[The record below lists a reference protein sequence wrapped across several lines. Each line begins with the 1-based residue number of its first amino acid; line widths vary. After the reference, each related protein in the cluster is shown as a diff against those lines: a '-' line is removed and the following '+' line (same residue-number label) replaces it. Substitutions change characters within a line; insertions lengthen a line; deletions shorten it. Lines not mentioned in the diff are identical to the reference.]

1 MRSLARWVFAGG
13 FLLAACRQ
21 RATPDGSSAPVV
33 SVKQVPSGAAGAV
46 AALPGTAGAV
56 SERGAKLEAFVER
69 WRSAQNR
76 SNFEDYERLYANR
89 FVGIKRVGQ
98 QAFRFDRK
106 RWLLDR
112 KGMFAHKHE
121 VTTKDLTVVDL
132 GKTAVARFEQTF
144 ASRSFKDVGTKQ
156 LVLLEEDGEL
166 RIGREEMLTS
176 LVTAAAGIVD
186 FPDFSFVVHHGGRAF
201 ALLERRDPEQG
212 AAIEFVDFESALS
225 PLESEATLPSSRR
238 GLARRALTLYGESG
252 EVCRSHVAR
261 VVTLSLAIPHFGQRQ
276 QWAGELGE
284 PPTPKPVIARD
295 LVKLS
300 GSAGSYLTLELAAN
314 PACTKAQWARAADRP
329 APQLFTRR
337 AATATETTSALAA
350 FERLP
355 VHSANQKGFVAEGGV
370 DAKGPWYRFHGA
382 RPSVRVFEGM
392 GRTWTSISA
401 EAGHGCAEYRGEG
414 WALFE
419 TKADTLALA
428 SHDFHHRSYF
438 APHVAFDANGDG
450 NPEFLANDLR
460 LLQARDGRYEIVL
473 TVATPIFECGC

>member
-1 MRSLARWVFAGG
+1 M
-13 FLLAACRQ
+13 Q
-21 RATPDGSSAPVV
+21 
-33 SVKQVPSGAAGAV
+33 QVTSGAVGAV
-46 AALPGTAGAV
+46 AAPPGMASAV
-56 SERGAKLEAFVER
+56 PARGAKLEAFVER
-69 WRSAQNR
+69 WRSAQN
-76 SNFEDYERLYANR
+76 SGDFEAYEKLYANR

-98 QAFRFDRK
+98 QVFRFDRK

-112 KGMFAHKHE
+112 KGMFAHKPE
-121 VTTKDLTVVDL
+121 VTAKELTVVDL

-144 ASRSFKDVGTKQ
+144 ASKSFKDVGTKQ
-156 LVLLEEDGEL
+156 LVLLEEEGEL

-176 LVTAAAGIVD
+176 LVTAAAGVVG

-225 PLESEATLPSSRR
+225 PLKGEQALPSSRR
-238 GLARRALTLYGESG
+238 GLAQRELTLHGESG
-252 EVCRSHVAR
+252 EVCRTHVAR
-261 VVTLSLAIPHFGQRQ
+261 VVSLSLAIPHFGQRQ

-284 PPTPKPVIARD
+284 PPTPKPEVARD
-295 LVKLS
+295 LVELS
-300 GSAGSYLTLELAAN
+300 GSAGSYLALELAAN

-355 VHSANQKGFVAEGGV
+355 VHSANQKRFVAEGGV
-370 DAKGPWYRFHGA
+370 DAKGPWYRFHDA
-382 RPSVRVFEGM
+382 RPSVRVFEVT
-392 GRTWTSISA
+392 GRTWTSVSA

-419 TKADTLALA
+419 TKADNLDLA
-428 SHDFHHRSYF
+428 SHESHHRSYF
-438 APHVAFDANGDG
+438 APHIAFDANGDG

-460 LLQARDGRYEIVL
+460 LLQVRDGRYEIVL

>member
-1 MRSLARWVFAGG
+1 MAGG
-13 FLLAACRQ
+13 APANGGELTALLEQ
-21 RATPDGSSAPVV
+21 
-33 SVKQVPSGAAGAV
+33 
-46 AALPGTAGAV
+46 
-56 SERGAKLEAFVER
+56 
-69 WRSAQNR
+69 WRSAQN
-76 SNFEDYERLYANR
+76 SGDFEAYERLYAKR

-98 QAFRFDRK
+98 QVFRFDRK

-112 KGMFAHKHE
+112 KGMFAHKPE
-121 VTTKDLTVVDL
+121 VTTTELTMVDL

-144 ASRSFKDVGTKQ
+144 ASKSFKDVGTKQ

-176 LVTAAAGIVD
+176 LVTAATGVVD

-225 PLESEATLPSSRR
+225 PLESEQALPSSRR
-238 GLARRALTLYGESG
+238 GLAQRELALYGESG
-252 EVCRSHVAR
+252 EVCRSRVAR
-261 VVTLSLAIPHFGQRQ
+261 VITLSLAIPHFGQRQ

-284 PPTPKPVIARD
+284 PPTPKPLIARN
-295 LVKLS
+295 LVELS
-300 GSAGSYLTLELAAN
+300 GSAGSYLALELAAN
-314 PACTKAQWARAADRP
+314 PACAKAQWARAADRP
-329 APQLFTRR
+329 APRLFTRR
-337 AATATETTSALAA
+337 AATAAETTSALAA

-355 VHSANQKGFVAEGGV
+355 VHSANQKNFVAEGGV
-370 DAKGPWYRFHGA
+370 DAKGPWYRFHDA
-382 RPSVRVFEGM
+382 RPSVRVFEGR

-419 TKADTLALA
+419 TKADSLVLA
-428 SHDFHHRSYF
+428 SHDSHHRSYF
-438 APHVAFDANGDG
+438 APQIAFDADGDG
-450 NPEFLANDLR
+450 NPEFLANDSR
-460 LLQARDGRYEIVL
+460 LLQVRDGRYEIVL